1 MIINDLDSMSLL
13 RKKNKTMDIE
23 IKNLCSEYNSDTHET
38 IYKWLSIE
46 EMKALETYDYIFVKI
61 AHIFNKQKLAK
72 AIEQANEFEEQ
83 KIMEEF

>member
-1 MIINDLDSMSLL
+1 MN
-13 RKKNKTMDIE
+13 TE

-38 IYKWLSIE
+38 IYKWLSE
-46 EMKALETYDYIFVKI
+46 KEMKALETYDYIFVKV

-83 KIMEEF
+83 KIMEGF

>member
-1 MIINDLDSMSLL
+1 MN
-13 RKKNKTMDIE
+13 TE
-23 IKNLCSEYNSDTHET
+23 IKNLCSEYNMHTNKT

-46 EMKALETYDYIFVKI
+46 EMKALETYDYIFVKV